1 MSTLQVRDVPEWLS
15 HQLRARAAAEG
26 RSLSDYTLHVLEE
39 HVRTP
44 SREEILA
51 RLARRPS
58 TATDED
64 PVAILR
70 RMRDA

>member
-1 MSTLQVRDVPEWLS
+1 MSTLQVRGIPES
-15 HQLRARAAAEG
+15 VSQQLKVRAAAEG
-26 RSLSDYTLHVLEE
+26 RSLSDYALQVLEE

-51 RLARRPS
+51 RLARRP
-58 TATDED
+58 AVVVDED
-64 PVAILR
+64 PVLTLR